1 MSKVPLKALVRV
13 RDLRRR
19 LRDQAAHQTAVAAAH
34 AQEKDAIFAGAQEQR
49 RLLLAEAGQRL
60 GETCFAADLLAF
72 DVERVLSVQH
82 EEGSRQEAEV
92 AGARQSE
99 AVSRLVARA
108 RELATAE
115 QVIEQ
120 TKEQI
125 EHRASRA
132 EQRAQDDL
140 SGSRRRSRR

>member
-19 LRDQAAHQTAVAAAH
+19 LRDQAAHQTAVATAH
-34 AQEKDAIFAGAQEQR
+34 AQEKEAIFAGVQEQK
-49 RLLLAEAGQRL
+49 RLLLAEAGLRL
-60 GETCFAADLLAF
+60 GETCFAADLVAF
-72 DVERVLSVQH
+72 DVERALAVQL

-92 AGARQSE
+92 AGERQSE

-108 RELATAE
+108 QELATAE

-132 EQRAQDDL
+132 EQRAHDDL
-140 SGSRRRSRR
+140 SGSRRRSHR